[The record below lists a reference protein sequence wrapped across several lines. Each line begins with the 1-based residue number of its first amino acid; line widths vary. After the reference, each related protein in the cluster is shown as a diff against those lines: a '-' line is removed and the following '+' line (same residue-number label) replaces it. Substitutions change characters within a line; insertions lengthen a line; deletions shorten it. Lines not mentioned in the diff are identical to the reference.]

1 MTSISAGSLLDDNL
15 WHDVIIDRYL
25 NLIRFTVD
33 RVEVK
38 ELIKGDFQQLDLNR
52 VVSHSNK

>member
-25 NLIRFTVD
+25 SEIRFTVD
-33 RVEVK
+33 RVEIK
-38 ELIKGDFQQLDLNR
+38 EVIKGDFQQLDLNR
-52 VVSHSNK
+52 VVST